1 MKYKKVFYSVIVL
14 CVISFGVNVNVRGNE
29 SGNSGNINEINSRY
43 EIINLSEPITDAK
56 DYWLYDCDND
66 GVWIGVYNHKDDCVY
81 DYFIGY
87 DGNNY
92 GIPTLFHDGIAK
104 VRQNDKFGYINTNY
118 EWILP
123 PVYDSY
129 RISEFADGYG
139 AATKDDTYNSKY
151 IVDNNGNIKHFLCP
165 DMEQQF
171 IGGKEIGTQYVV
183 DKNQKVNLIHTE
195 DMIKDLNPE
204 NYNRYWGYEQFGGT
218 TLYQVNIAES
228 EDSSTIN
235 KVYYMF
241 GDDGLLKYKYEVSSL
256 ENNPDIY
263 SGYYNPIILNN
274 GNVIFLDKDKENK
287 NYTKHI
293 HISRFG
299 NVIGEKS
306 LKYPIVNFENQLL
319 YSYGDNMLEY
329 HGEFLGMDFEPLFS
343 LKQEYNGYSLLSTE
357 SYLPSS
363 EIKDK
368 IWEDKER
375 DIIVYFLGKK
385 HEEPNYN
392 KSADIHQLLV
402 VHTNETEINHKPVVV
417 DEGRIPIYEKP
428 EKITTYLNNEQ
439 LNFDIL
445 PITENDRTLVPM
457 RAIFEALGAEVE
469 WENETQTATAT
480 KDGIKV
486 SVTIDSNRMQK
497 NGEEIKL
504 DVPARLVGDSRTLVP
519 LRAIS
524 EAFGCQ
530 VEWDEELQRVDIY
543 KN

>member
-1 MKYKKVFYSVIVL
+1 MKYKKVFYSVIFI
-14 CVISFGVNVNVRGNE
+14 CVISFIVNVNVRGNE
-29 SGNSGNINEINSRY
+29 SSNSGNIDEIDSRY
-43 EIINLSEPITDAK
+43 EIINLTEPIIDAK
-56 DYWLYDCDND
+56 DYWLYDCDNN

-92 GIPTLFHDGIAK
+92 GIPTLFHDGVAK

-139 AATKDDTYNSKY
+139 AATKDGTYNSKY

-165 DMEQQF
+165 DREQQF
-171 IGGKEIGTQYVV
+171 IGDKEIGTQYIV
-183 DKNQKVNLIHTE
+183 DKNQKVNIIHTE
-195 DMIKDLNPE
+195 DMVKDLNPDD
-204 NYNRYWGYEQFGGT
+204 YNRYWGYEQFGGT
-218 TLYQVNIAES
+218 TLYQVNIAET
-228 EDSSTIN
+228 EDSPTIN

-241 GDDGLLKYKYEVSSL
+241 GDDGLLKYKYEVSLL

-319 YSYGDNMLEY
+319 YSYGENMLEY
-329 HGEFLGMDFEPLFS
+329 HGEFLGMDFKPLVS
-343 LKQEYNGYSLLSTE
+343 LNQEYNGYSLLNTE
-357 SYLPSS
+357 AYLPSS

-392 KSADIHQLLV
+392 KSADIYQLLV
-402 VHTNETEINHKPVVV
+402 VYTNETEINHKPVVV

-480 KDGIKV
+480 KEGITV
-486 SVTIDSNRMQK
+486 SVTIDSNRMLK
-497 NGEEIKL
+497 NGEEIEL
-504 DVPARLVGDSRTLVP
+504 DVPARLVEDSRTLVP
-519 LRAIS
+519 LRAVS

-543 KN
+543 TK

>member
-1 MKYKKVFYSVIVL
+1 MKYKKVFYSVIFI
-14 CVISFGVNVNVRGNE
+14 CVISFIVNVNVRGNE
-29 SGNSGNINEINSRY
+29 SSNSGNIDEIDSRY
-43 EIINLSEPITDAK
+43 EIINLTEPIIDAK
-56 DYWLYDCDND
+56 DYWLYDCDNN

-92 GIPTLFHDGIAK
+92 GIPTLFHDGVAK

-139 AATKDDTYNSKY
+139 AATKDGTYNSKY

-165 DMEQQF
+165 DREQQF
-171 IGGKEIGTQYVV
+171 IGDKEIGTQYIV
-183 DKNQKVNLIHTE
+183 DKNQKVNIIHTE
-195 DMIKDLNPE
+195 DMVKDLNPDD
-204 NYNRYWGYEQFGGT
+204 YNRYWGYEQFGGT
-218 TLYQVNIAES
+218 TLYQVNIAET
-228 EDSSTIN
+228 EDSPTIN

-241 GDDGLLKYKYEVSSL
+241 GDDGLLKYKYEVSLL

-319 YSYGDNMLEY
+319 YSYGENMLEY
-329 HGEFLGMDFEPLFS
+329 HGEFLGMDFKPLVS
-343 LKQEYNGYSLLSTE
+343 LNQEYNGYSLLNTE
-357 SYLPSS
+357 AYLPSS

-392 KSADIHQLLV
+392 KSADIYQLLV
-402 VHTNETEINHKPVVV
+402 VYTNETEINHKPVVV

-480 KDGIKV
+480 KDGITV

-524 EAFGCQ
+524 EAFGCR

>member
-1 MKYKKVFYSVIVL
+1 MKYKKVFYSVIFI
-14 CVISFGVNVNVRGNE
+14 CVISFIVNVNVRGNE
-29 SGNSGNINEINSRY
+29 SSNSGNIDEIDSRY
-43 EIINLSEPITDAK
+43 EIINLTEPIIDAK
-56 DYWLYDCDND
+56 DYWLYDCDNN

-92 GIPTLFHDGIAK
+92 GIPTLFHDGVAK

-139 AATKDDTYNSKY
+139 AATKDGTYNSKY

-165 DMEQQF
+165 DREQQF
-171 IGGKEIGTQYVV
+171 IGDKEIGPQYIV
-183 DKNQKVNLIHTE
+183 DKNQKVNIIHTE
-195 DMIKDLNPE
+195 DMVKDLNPDD
-204 NYNRYWGYEQFGGT
+204 YNRYWGYEQFGGT
-218 TLYQVNIAES
+218 TLYQVNIAET
-228 EDSSTIN
+228 EDSPTIN

-241 GDDGLLKYKYEVSSL
+241 GDDGLLKYKYEVSLL

-319 YSYGDNMLEY
+319 YSYGENMLEY
-329 HGEFLGMDFEPLFS
+329 HGEFLGMDFKPLVS
-343 LKQEYNGYSLLSTE
+343 LNQEYNGYSLLNTE
-357 SYLPSS
+357 AYLPSS

-392 KSADIHQLLV
+392 KSADIYQLLV
-402 VHTNETEINHKPVVV
+402 VYTNETEINHKPVVV

-524 EAFGCQ
+524 EAFGCR

>member
-204 NYNRYWGYEQFGGT
+204 NYNRYWGYEQ
-218 TLYQVNIAES
+218 L
-228 EDSSTIN
+228 
-235 KVYYMF
+235 
-241 GDDGLLKYKYEVSSL
+241 SL
-256 ENNPDIY
+256 
-263 SGYYNPIILNN
+263 
-274 GNVIFLDKDKENK
+274 
-287 NYTKHI
+287 I
-293 HISRFG
+293 HI
-299 NVIGEKS
+299 
-306 LKYPIVNFENQLL
+306 
-319 YSYGDNMLEY
+319 
-329 HGEFLGMDFEPLFS
+329 
-343 LKQEYNGYSLLSTE
+343 
-357 SYLPSS
+357 
-363 EIKDK
+363 
-368 IWEDKER
+368 
-375 DIIVYFLGKK
+375 
-385 HEEPNYN
+385 
-392 KSADIHQLLV
+392 
-402 VHTNETEINHKPVVV
+402 
-417 DEGRIPIYEKP
+417 
-428 EKITTYLNNEQ
+428 
-439 LNFDIL
+439 
-445 PITENDRTLVPM
+445 
-457 RAIFEALGAEVE
+457 
-469 WENETQTATAT
+469 
-480 KDGIKV
+480 
-486 SVTIDSNRMQK
+486 
-497 NGEEIKL
+497 
-504 DVPARLVGDSRTLVP
+504 
-519 LRAIS
+519 
-524 EAFGCQ
+524 
-530 VEWDEELQRVDIY
+530 
-543 KN
+543 

>member
-1 MKYKKVFYSVIVL
+1 M
-14 CVISFGVNVNVRGNE
+14 
-29 SGNSGNINEINSRY
+29 
-43 EIINLSEPITDAK
+43 
-56 DYWLYDCDND
+56 
-66 GVWIGVYNHKDDCVY
+66 
-81 DYFIGY
+81 
-87 DGNNY
+87 
-92 GIPTLFHDGIAK
+92 FHDGIAK

-375 DIIVYFLGKK
+375 NIIVYFLGKK

-392 KSADIHQLLV
+392 KSADIYQLLV
-402 VHTNETEINHKPVVV
+402 VYTNETEINHIPVAV

-428 EKITTYLNNEQ
+428 ERITTYLNNEQ

-445 PITENDRTLVPM
+445 PITENDRTLAPM

-480 KDGIKV
+480 KDGIIV
-486 SVTIDSNRMQK
+486 SMTIDSNRMLK
-497 NGEEIKL
+497 NGEEIEL
-504 DVPARLVGDSRTLVP
+504 DVPARLVEDSRTLVP

-530 VEWDEELQRVDIY
+530 IEWDEELQRVDIY

>member
-1 MKYKKVFYSVIVL
+1 MKYKKVFYSVIVI
-14 CVISFGVNVNVRGNE
+14 CVISFVVNVNVRGNE
-29 SGNSGNINEINSRY
+29 SGNSGNIDEINSRY
-43 EIINLSEPITDAK
+43 EIINLAEPITDAK
-56 DYWLYDCDND
+56 DYWFYDCDND

-92 GIPTLFHDGIAK
+92 GIPTLFHDGVAK

-129 RISEFADGYG
+129 RISEFTNRYG
-139 AATKDDTYNSKY
+139 EAEKDDTNNSKY
-151 IVDNNGNIKHFLCP
+151 IVDNYGNIKRFLCP
-165 DMEQQF
+165 DREKQY
-171 IGGKEIGTQYVV
+171 IGGKEIGTQYIVN
-183 DKNQKVNLIHTE
+183 KNQKVNLIHTE
-195 DMIKDLNPE
+195 DMVKDLNPD

-218 TLYQVNIAES
+218 TLYQVNIAET

-293 HISRFG
+293 HVSRFG

-319 YSYGDNMLEY
+319 YSYGNNMLEY

-343 LKQEYNGYSLLSTE
+343 LKQEYSGYSLLSTE
-357 SYLPSS
+357 EYFPSS
-363 EIKDK
+363 EIKNK

-375 DIIVYFLGKK
+375 NIIVYFLGKK

-392 KSADIHQLLV
+392 KSSDIYQLLV
-402 VHTNETEINHKPVVV
+402 VYTNETEINHKPVVV
-417 DEGRIPIYEKP
+417 NEDRIPIHEKP

-439 LNFDIL
+439 LNFDVP
-445 PITENDRTLVPM
+445 PITDNDRTLVSM
-457 RAIFEALGAEVE
+457 RIIFEALGAEVE
-469 WENETQTATAT
+469 WENETQTVTAT
-480 KDGIKV
+480 KDGITV
-486 SVTIDSNRMQK
+486 SVTIDSNRMLK
-497 NGEEIKL
+497 NGEEIVL

-543 KN
+543 TN

>member
-1 MKYKKVFYSVIVL
+1 MKYKKVFYSVIFI
-14 CVISFGVNVNVRGNE
+14 CVISFIVNVNVRGNE
-29 SGNSGNINEINSRY
+29 SSNSGNIDEIDSRY
-43 EIINLSEPITDAK
+43 EIINLTEPIIDAK
-56 DYWLYDCDND
+56 DYWLYDCDNN

-92 GIPTLFHDGIAK
+92 GIPTLFHDGVAK

-139 AATKDDTYNSKY
+139 AATKDGTYNSKY

-165 DMEQQF
+165 DREQQF
-171 IGGKEIGTQYVV
+171 IGDKEIGTQYIV
-183 DKNQKVNLIHTE
+183 DKNQKVNIIHTE
-195 DMIKDLNPE
+195 DMVKDLNPDD
-204 NYNRYWGYEQFGGT
+204 YNRYWGYEQFGGT
-218 TLYQVNIAES
+218 TLYQVNIAET
-228 EDSSTIN
+228 EDSPTIN

-241 GDDGLLKYKYEVSSL
+241 GDDGLLKYKYEVSLL

-319 YSYGDNMLEY
+319 YSYGENMLEY
-329 HGEFLGMDFEPLFS
+329 HGEFLGMDFKPLVS
-343 LKQEYNGYSLLSTE
+343 LNQEYNGYSLLNTE
-357 SYLPSS
+357 AYLPSS

-375 DIIVYFLGKK
+375 DIRVYFLGKK

-392 KSADIHQLLV
+392 KSADIYQLLV
-402 VHTNETEINHKPVVV
+402 VYTNETEINHKPVVV

-524 EAFGCQ
+524 EAFGCR

>member
-1 MKYKKVFYSVIVL
+1 MKYKKVFYSVIFI
-14 CVISFGVNVNVRGNE
+14 CVISFIVNVNVRGNE
-29 SGNSGNINEINSRY
+29 SSNSGNIDEIDSRY
-43 EIINLSEPITDAK
+43 EIINLTEPIIDAK
-56 DYWLYDCDND
+56 DYWLYDCDNN

-92 GIPTLFHDGIAK
+92 GIPTLFHDGVAK

-139 AATKDDTYNSKY
+139 AATKDGTYNSKY

-165 DMEQQF
+165 DREQQF

-375 DIIVYFLGKK
+375 NIIVYFLGKK

-392 KSADIHQLLV
+392 KSADIYQLLV
-402 VHTNETEINHKPVVV
+402 VYTNETEINHIPVAV

-428 EKITTYLNNEQ
+428 ERITTYLNNEQ

-497 NGEEIKL
+497 NGEEIEL
-504 DVPARLVGDSRTLVP
+504 DVPARLVEDSRTLVP

-530 VEWDEELQRVDIY
+530 IEWDEELQRVDIY

>member
-1 MKYKKVFYSVIVL
+1 MKYKKVFYSVIFI
-14 CVISFGVNVNVRGNE
+14 CVISFVVNVNVRGNE
-29 SGNSGNINEINSRY
+29 SGNSGNIDEIDSRY
-43 EIINLSEPITDAK
+43 EIINLTEPIIDAK
-56 DYWLYDCDND
+56 DYWLYDCDNN

-92 GIPTLFHDGIAK
+92 GIPTLFHDGVAK

-139 AATKDDTYNSKY
+139 AATKDGTYNSKY

-241 GDDGLLKYKYEVSSL
+241 GDGGLLKYKYEVSSL

-274 GNVIFLDKDKENK
+274 GNVIFFDKDKENK

-319 YSYGDNMLEY
+319 YSYGENMLEY
-329 HGEFLGMDFEPLFS
+329 HGDFLGMDFEPIVS

-357 SYLPSS
+357 AYLPSS

-392 KSADIHQLLV
+392 KSSDIYQLLV
-402 VHTNETEINHKPVVV
+402 VYTNETEINHKPVVV

-445 PITENDRTLVPM
+445 PITENDRTLIPM

-469 WENETQTATAT
+469 WENDGQIATAT
-480 KDGIKV
+480 KDGITV
-486 SVTIDSNRMQK
+486 SLTIDSNRMLK
-497 NGEEIKL
+497 NGEEIEL
-504 DVPARLVGDSRTLVP
+504 DVPARLVEDSRTLVP

>member
-1 MKYKKVFYSVIVL
+1 MKYKKVFYSVIFI
-14 CVISFGVNVNVRGNE
+14 CVISFIVNVNVRGNE
-29 SGNSGNINEINSRY
+29 SSNSGNIDEIDSRY
-43 EIINLSEPITDAK
+43 EIINLTEPIIDAK
-56 DYWLYDCDND
+56 DYWLYDCDNN

-92 GIPTLFHDGIAK
+92 GIPTLFHDGVAK

-139 AATKDDTYNSKY
+139 AATKDGTYNSKY

-165 DMEQQF
+165 DREQQF
-171 IGGKEIGTQYVV
+171 IGDKEIGTQYIV
-183 DKNQKVNLIHTE
+183 DKNQKVNIIHTE
-195 DMIKDLNPE
+195 DMVKDLNPDD
-204 NYNRYWGYEQFGGT
+204 YNRYWGYEQFGGT
-218 TLYQVNIAES
+218 TLYQVNIAET
-228 EDSSTIN
+228 EDSPTIN

-241 GDDGLLKYKYEVSSL
+241 GDDGLLKYKYEVSLL

-319 YSYGDNMLEY
+319 YSYGENMLEY
-329 HGEFLGMDFEPLFS
+329 HGEILGMDFKPLVS
-343 LKQEYNGYSLLSTE
+343 LNQEYNGYSLLNTE
-357 SYLPSS
+357 AYLPSS

-392 KSADIHQLLV
+392 KSADIYQLLV
-402 VHTNETEINHKPVVV
+402 VYTNETEINHKPVVV

-524 EAFGCQ
+524 EAFGCR

>member
-1 MKYKKVFYSVIVL
+1 MKYKKVFYSVIFI
-14 CVISFGVNVNVRGNE
+14 CVISFIVNVNVRGNE
-29 SGNSGNINEINSRY
+29 SSNSGNIDEIDSRY
-43 EIINLSEPITDAK
+43 EIINLTEPIIDAK
-56 DYWLYDCDND
+56 DYWLYDCDNN

-92 GIPTLFHDGIAK
+92 GIPTLFHDGVAK

-123 PVYDSY
+123 PVYDIY
-129 RISEFADGYG
+129 RISEFTNGYG
-139 AATKDDTYNSKY
+139 AATKDDTNNSKY

-165 DMEQQF
+165 DREQQF

-241 GDDGLLKYKYEVSSL
+241 GDGGLLKYKYEVSSL

-274 GNVIFLDKDKENK
+274 GNVIFFDKDKENK

-319 YSYGDNMLEY
+319 YSYGENMLEY
-329 HGEFLGMDFEPLFS
+329 HGDFLGMDFEPIVS

-357 SYLPSS
+357 AYLPSS

-392 KSADIHQLLV
+392 KSSDIYQLLV
-402 VHTNETEINHKPVVV
+402 VYTNETEINHKSVVV

-445 PITENDRTLVPM
+445 PITEKDRTLVPM
-457 RAIFEALGAEVE
+457 RAIFEAMGAEVE

-480 KDGIKV
+480 KDGITV
-486 SVTIDSNRMQK
+486 SVTIDSNRMLK
-497 NGEEIKL
+497 NGEEIEL
-504 DVPARLVGDSRTLVP
+504 DVPARLVEDSRTLVP
-519 LRAIS
+519 LRAVS
-524 EAFGCQ
+524 EAFDCQ

>member
-1 MKYKKVFYSVIVL
+1 MKYKKVFYSVIFI
-14 CVISFGVNVNVRGNE
+14 CVISFIVNVNVRGNE
-29 SGNSGNINEINSRY
+29 SSNSGNIDEIDSRY
-43 EIINLSEPITDAK
+43 EIINLTEPIIDAK
-56 DYWLYDCDND
+56 DYWLYDCDNN

-92 GIPTLFHDGIAK
+92 GIPTLFHDGVAK

-139 AATKDDTYNSKY
+139 AATKDGTYNSKY

-165 DMEQQF
+165 DREQQF
-171 IGGKEIGTQYVV
+171 IGDKEIGTQYIV
-183 DKNQKVNLIHTE
+183 DKNQKVNIIHTE
-195 DMIKDLNPE
+195 DMVKDLNPDD
-204 NYNRYWGYEQFGGT
+204 YNRYWGYEQFGGT
-218 TLYQVNIAES
+218 TLYQVNIAET
-228 EDSSTIN
+228 EDSPTIN

-241 GDDGLLKYKYEVSSL
+241 GDDGLLKYKYEVSLL

-319 YSYGDNMLEY
+319 YSYGENMLEY
-329 HGEFLGMDFEPLFS
+329 HGEFLGMDFKPLVS
-343 LKQEYNGYSLLSTE
+343 LNQEYNGYSLLNTE
-357 SYLPSS
+357 AYLPSS

-392 KSADIHQLLV
+392 KSADIYQLLV
-402 VHTNETEINHKPVVV
+402 VYTNETEINHKPVVV

-524 EAFGCQ
+524 EAFGCR